1 MQRIATTV
9 RLNRSVLQ
17 FDDAA
22 HARLEQYLAESTSL
36 LEGDPDPQEILADLE
51 QAVADQCLRR
61 LRPEQP
67 VVTLAELEPAL
78 DEIGSV
84 QAPGAGPATASSS
97 STMRETPPSPS
108 LPSRSL
114 QQVSQGA
121 VISGVCLGLARYF
134 SFDATMLRIVAV
146 LLLFGTGGA
155 MVLVYFGLMLLLPY
169 APLELGGARVRW
181 LPAKCRALME
191 YLRAKLGV
199 DPPGKIA
206 A

>member
-22 HARLEQYLAESTSL
+22 HARLEQYLAESASL

-61 LRPEQP
+61 LRPEQT
-67 VVTLAELEPAL
+67 VVTLAELAPAL
-78 DEIGSV
+78 EEIGAV
-84 QAPGAGPATASSS
+84 QSPGAGPSSS

-108 LPSRSL
+108 PPSRSL

-134 SFDATMLRIVAV
+134 RLDATMLRIVAV

-155 MVLVYFGLMLLLPY
+155 AILVYFGLMLLLPY
-169 APLELGGARVRW
+169 APLEAGGAPVRW
-181 LPAKCRALME
+181 LPAKCRAVME
-191 YLRAKLGV
+191 FLRAKLGV
-199 DPPGKIA
+199 DPPGKIVA
-206 A
+206 

>member
-51 QAVADQCLRR
+51 QAVADQCMRR
-61 LRPEQP
+61 LRPEQT
-67 VVTLAELEPAL
+67 VVTLVELAPAL
-78 DEIGSV
+78 EEIGAV
-84 QAPGAGPATASSS
+84 QSPGAGPASS

-134 SFDATMLRIVAV
+134 RLDATMLRIVAV

-155 MVLVYFGLMLLLPY
+155 AILVYFGLMLLLPY
-169 APLELGGARVRW
+169 APLAAGGAPVRW
-181 LPAKCRALME
+181 LPAKCRAAME
-191 YLRAKLGV
+191 FLRAKLGV